1 MTDIHS
7 QIDAFCFFVKQAK
20 KEQVID
26 LSELD
31 SFTLSGIMRQ
41 LNKQCSDKEITYF
54 LKLYFNNFNELVDT
68 DPNAEKTSLVK
79 SLKDFSTVVSIKKQ
93 ASVEPP
99 DVIANNLINIIHLLV
114 TKIKNEN
121 QAKAIASIKQKLNI
135 ISINDLATKN
145 MPASSAIGQ
154 SISFV
159 KQVLFDKD
167 PAYIKNI
174 LTKVIQ
180 KL

>member
-7 QIDAFCFFVKQAK
+7 QIDAFCFFVKQAN
-20 KEQVID
+20 KEKDID
-26 LSELD
+26 LSEAEN
-31 SFTLSGIMRQ
+31 FTFSGVMRQ
-41 LNKQCSDKEITYF
+41 LNKQCNPKEITAF
-54 LKLYFNNFNELVDT
+54 LKLYYNYFNELADT
-68 DPNAEKTSLVK
+68 DPEPEKKSLIK
-79 SLKDFSTVVSIKKQ
+79 SLKDFSATVGITKQ
-93 ASVEPP
+93 AAIEPP

-114 TKIKNEN
+114 NKIKSEN
-121 QAKAIASIKQKLNI
+121 QTKALTSIKQKLNT

-167 PAYIKNI
+167 PAYIKTI